1 MKKNLHYFILLLT
14 AVCFGQAPI
23 YHFPFNG
30 NMNSSDNSVS
40 LTSTQTQT
48 YVSNGS
54 ADNSA
59 LFVNVPNS
67 DAGRAGAPTALLNL
81 LPTGNAARTV
91 VLRVNLIATS
101 SPDYIFG
108 WGTPSNG
115 QSFALEHGAST
126 TTVSG
131 WGQQSQGFSAN
142 FTTSPAENTWVDY
155 IIVFGGSQAKI
166 YFNGQEFPAVAI
178 SNNVVGQQFVLGR
191 SVIATFG
198 QASFYLDDLKIY
210 NYAFTDQQAL
220 NYSTNN
226 NLPYIQN
233 NATITNITSSV
244 PNNSTANV
252 NCTINGY
259 GTSTSTVVKYGLS
272 STTMTQTSA
281 PVITTGSSNSS
292 VVIPLSGL
300 AANTIYYCA
309 IESTNANGTHR
320 LGSNYTF
327 TTPPFVD
334 PLAPIYHF
342 PFNGNLNSA
351 VGTASLNYVQ
361 GGFSWVSNGQTAGNA
376 IQINN
381 EQTILQAN
389 LPNLPVGNAPRT
401 VAVRINFNTSDAS
414 LHTIF
419 GWGTGA
425 SNQAYGFQQS
435 NTITKNYYW
444 GTGDYNVNN
453 TMNSNTW
460 YNMTLVYDGSN
471 VKIYKDGVEIGTT
484 TRTLATLG
492 TIFKMGS
499 LPSNPSA
506 SFLHAV
512 IDDLRIYNYALTQSQ
527 IQALNTSLNPAVT
540 LPVISNVSV
549 GNLIHEGAN
558 ISYTVNANGATTD
571 TFVLYGKLPAAN
583 EVVAVGTVATG
594 TNNTACSAI
603 TQYNST
609 PGAAPAGTTMYYKVQ
624 ATNASGTVFSPV
636 FQYTQV
642 TKPTYELSSATSITT
657 NSATLNYTLN
667 PCGANATSIVRYGTS
682 AGNYTNTT
690 TGFSALGFTPNTST
704 VVLSALS
711 PNTTY
716 FYIVEGT
723 NVYGVS
729 QSIVGNFT
737 TQGTAPTLTNINVS
751 AITNNSASV
760 NFDLNT
766 GGTSTTTTVFYG
778 TSSSNLNLSAVG
790 PTVTNNVATTYTVNL
805 SVLLPN
811 TTYYYNVVANGN
823 GQTTSATNSF
833 TTAANPT
840 VPTPIY
846 NFEFNNNLQSQ
857 DGSVTLNP
865 PIAGS
870 YGFVSNG
877 TIADG
882 ALQINDARSQTS
894 LPNIPLGTSSRSV
907 HLKLRFASGA
917 LATENF
923 VFNWG
928 TGVTGQAFA
937 YHQTATTA
945 KLLGWGGAGYDYASI
960 PSSGANFGQ
969 WYEYVFTYNGTAM
982 SVYRDGVLLGST
994 NVTLNTTGDVFR
1006 LGVSNSGIQKLQA
1019 DIDYVRIY
1027 NQALNSAQVSLLY
1040 ANPNLSNPDVAS
1052 NAVSFVMYPNPA
1064 FDSVSIAIETPVKSV
1079 EIYTLQGQK
1088 VVSTS
1093 LSEIVI
1099 SDLSSGI
1106 YLVKVEDVH
1115 GNVATQKLVKK

>member
-1 MKKNLHYFILLLT
+1 MKRLLHLMVLFLITQGFSQTPIYKFDFDGNTNNSGTASVTTPFNTFDTPSYTTNRDGIANKAMNMSAVQFSAAVCPSLPLGNSPRTLNVWAKFNVTITAHYIAGWGTNAANQAFGVNQNGTNAQFYNWGTANDVNVSNNHNTTSWYMYTFVYDGTSAKHYINGVLMSSVVKNINTVAPGNVNKLSIGRLSNDSSIVEGNYVIDDLSVFSVALTGPQVLSMYYSNNAT
-14 AVCFGQAPI
+14 AVVALP
-23 YHFPFNG
+23 
-30 NMNSSDNSVS
+30 SVTGVSVLPASTTAQVNFTLNANNANTTSIVRYGLSAGS
-40 LTSTQTQT
+40 LTSQ
-48 YVSNGS
+48 VNGS
-54 ADNSA
+54 
-59 LFVNVPNS
+59 
-67 DAGRAGAPTALLNL
+67 TAN
-81 LPTGNAARTV
+81 GNTATPATAT
-91 VLRVNLIATS
+91 LSGLTANTTYYYRVEATNGLGTTLGSIASFTTS
-101 SPDYIFG
+101 SPAVLAEYDFDNSYNDENGNNPFQSNQGTAFVTDRNGNTNGALNIVGTGTFAAIQGLPSGNSPRTVALWVKMNQINQNFNFVYTYGTAANYNGVNLTSTAINHFG
-108 WGTPSNG
+108 IPATNHLASSSN
-115 QSFALEHGAST
+115 
-126 TTVSG
+126 TV
-131 WGQQSQGFSAN
+131 
-142 FTTSPAENTWVDY
+142 NTWFHLA
-155 IIVFGGSQAKI
+155 IVFDGTNSKIYKNGVLLSTAAKNYNTI
-166 YFNGQEFPAVAI
+166 VDSTNRFKLGLSEVGDAGYFNGAV
-178 SNNVVGQQFVLGR
+178 
-191 SVIATFG
+191 
-198 QASFYLDDLKIY
+198 DDLKIY
-210 NYAFTDQQAL
+210 PHALTDAEVVAL
-220 NYSTNN
+220 
-226 NLPYIQN
+226 
-233 NATITNITSSV
+233 
-244 PNNSTANV
+244 
-252 NCTINGY
+252 
-259 GTSTSTVVKYGLS
+259 
-272 STTMTQTSA
+272 
-281 PVITTGSSNSS
+281 
-292 VVIPLSGL
+292 
-300 AANTIYYCA
+300 
-309 IESTNANGTHR
+309 
-320 LGSNYTF
+320 
-327 TTPPFVD
+327 
-334 PLAPIYHF
+334 
-342 PFNGNLNSA
+342 
-351 VGTASLNYVQ
+351 
-361 GGFSWVSNGQTAGNA
+361 
-376 IQINN
+376 
-381 EQTILQAN
+381 
-389 LPNLPVGNAPRT
+389 
-401 VAVRINFNTSDAS
+401 
-414 LHTIF
+414 
-419 GWGTGA
+419 
-425 SNQAYGFQQS
+425 
-435 NTITKNYYW
+435 
-444 GTGDYNVNN
+444 YNP
-453 TMNSNTW
+453 
-460 YNMTLVYDGSN
+460 
-471 VKIYKDGVEIGTT
+471 TT
-484 TRTLATLG
+484 TT
-492 TIFKMGS
+492 
-499 LPSNPSA
+499 N
-506 SFLHAV
+506 
-512 IDDLRIYNYALTQSQ
+512 
-527 IQALNTSLNPAVT
+527 

-549 GNLIHEGAN
+549 GSLIHEGAN
-558 ISYTVNANGATTD
+558 ISYTVNANGAATD

-790 PTVTNNVATTYTVNL
+790 PTVTNNVATTYTVNV
-805 SVLLPN
+805 SALLPN